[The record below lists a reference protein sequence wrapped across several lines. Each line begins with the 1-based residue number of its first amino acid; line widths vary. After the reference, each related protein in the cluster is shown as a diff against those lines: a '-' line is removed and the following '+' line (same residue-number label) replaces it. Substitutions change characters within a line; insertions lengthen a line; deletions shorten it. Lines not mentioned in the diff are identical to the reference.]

1 MYELRLVDGRA
12 FKPIVLD
19 TEERH
24 KLEQVFLE
32 VTAKDLD
39 NLRDV
44 LRVEVFDRPTWAIP
58 ERFVEEL
65 TDYAEVIEQQDHQ
78 PAAESVV
85 SREDVPESEATIFK
99 SARNYRLYLDLLGYV
114 AVNGYLTEEM
124 LMNVFESQQVVTF
137 IRKMLYEEFV
147 EVKQLAVATTA
158 AAIKFRKERTQVA
171 LTKTTFT
178 TSVKVPGLGRVV
190 VGIVTNV
197 VESTYPIRS
206 GFVVPKT
213 FKFRVNG
220 SSTVDSRKL
229 RESWGNKPTFAPTIV
244 RLPKVVV
251 PRDVTSNFIG
261 VLDKAYFWMLENPDA
276 VFNPG
281 EFFETISTMKLTY
294 SWEEEVNLE
303 QLLWRKLLNSIYD
316 LPEQV
321 TKEACE
327 ELKAKEAVGGVT
339 ESGFTY
345 EKMDEIREIW
355 TTSDKTPEELL
366 LELLQAVTPK
376 FIDSVKF
383 KRFFGV
389 LPEVAEGFQLTP
401 AQIRRVSKGVQSFVE
416 WFYARVPKV

>member
-12 FKPIVLD
+12 FKPIALT

-24 KLEQVFLE
+24 ELEQAFLE

-39 NLRDV
+39 NLRDI
-44 LRVEVFDRPTWAIP
+44 LRVEVFDRPTWTVP
-58 ERFVEEL
+58 KRFTEEL
-65 TDYAEVIEQQDHQ
+65 EKYAESNVQQDYQ

-99 SARNYRLYLDLLGYV
+99 SARNYHRYLDLLGYV
-114 AVNGYLTEEM
+114 AVNGTLTEEM
-124 LMNVFESQQVVTF
+124 LMDVFESQQIVTF

-213 FKFRVNG
+213 FRHRFNG
-220 SSTVDSRKL
+220 SSTDDSRKL

-244 RLPKVVV
+244 RNPKVAV

-276 VFNPG
+276 IFNPG
-281 EFFETISTMKLTY
+281 EFFETISTMKLSY

-303 QLLWRKLLNSIYD
+303 QLLWRKLLNSVYE

-321 TKEACE
+321 TKEVCE
-327 ELKAKEAVGGVT
+327 ELKAKEIAGAT

-355 TTSDKTPEELL
+355 TTPGRTPEELL

-376 FIDSVKF
+376 YIDSVKF
-383 KRFFGV
+383 KKFFGV
-389 LPEVAEGFQLTP
+389 LPEASEGFRLTP
-401 AQIRRVSKGVQSFVE
+401 AQIRRVSRGVQSFVE
-416 WFYARVPKV
+416 WFYARIPKV

>member
-12 FKPIVLD
+12 FKPIALD

-24 KLEQVFLE
+24 KLEQAFLE

-39 NLRDV
+39 NLRDI

-65 TDYAEVIEQQDHQ
+65 EDYAEIIVQQDHQ

-197 VESTYPIRS
+197 V
-206 GFVVPKT
+206 
-213 FKFRVNG
+213 
-220 SSTVDSRKL
+220 
-229 RESWGNKPTFAPTIV
+229 
-244 RLPKVVV
+244 
-251 PRDVTSNFIG
+251 
-261 VLDKAYFWMLENPDA
+261 
-276 VFNPG
+276 
-281 EFFETISTMKLTY
+281 
-294 SWEEEVNLE
+294 
-303 QLLWRKLLNSIYD
+303 
-316 LPEQV
+316 
-321 TKEACE
+321 
-327 ELKAKEAVGGVT
+327 
-339 ESGFTY
+339 
-345 EKMDEIREIW
+345 
-355 TTSDKTPEELL
+355 
-366 LELLQAVTPK
+366 
-376 FIDSVKF
+376 
-383 KRFFGV
+383 
-389 LPEVAEGFQLTP
+389 
-401 AQIRRVSKGVQSFVE
+401 
-416 WFYARVPKV
+416 